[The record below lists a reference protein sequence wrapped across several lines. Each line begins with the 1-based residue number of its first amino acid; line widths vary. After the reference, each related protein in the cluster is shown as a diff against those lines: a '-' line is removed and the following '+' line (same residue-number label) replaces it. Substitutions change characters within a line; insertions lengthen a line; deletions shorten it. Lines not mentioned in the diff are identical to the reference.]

1 MMNQVLAWAL
11 AFMAVTAGLENA
23 VIAIPE
29 GMATIGSDHLEID
42 ALKVHPLAKTRWYA
56 DEIPRRKV
64 TIKAFRIDAT
74 EVTNTRYKEL
84 VPDHT
89 FPPNL
94 AGHPVVN
101 VTWQEAHDFCGKAGG
116 SLPTEEQWER
126 AARGDA
132 GLTYP
137 WGNQFDPSKAV
148 FKDDPSGGS
157 EKLKVGSFEKE
168 SSGETLLGGTKP
180 AGLKTG
186 GKSPFGLSDM
196 AGNAWEWVSGW
207 YDEKKGLRLLK
218 GGSWLTPPESL
229 RSAARLGDSP
239 GSRFNDYGFRCAYG
253 EKR

>member
-1 MMNQVLAWAL
+1 MNQILAWAL
-11 AFMAVTAGLENA
+11 AFMAVAAGPDNA
-23 VIAIPE
+23 VITIPE
-29 GMATIGSDHLEID
+29 GMAMMGSDQAEIE

-56 DEIPRRKV
+56 DETPKKKIRV
-64 TIKAFRIDAT
+64 KAFAIDAT
-74 EVTNTRYKEL
+74 EVTNARFKEL
-84 VPDHT
+84 VPSHT

-101 VTWQEAHDFCGKAGG
+101 VTWKEADEFCMNAGG
-116 SLPTEEQWER
+116 RLPTEEEWER

-132 GLTYP
+132 GLAYP
-137 WGNQFDPSKAV
+137 WGNEFDQSRAA
-148 FKDDPSGGS
+148 FKDDPSDGS

-168 SSGETLLGGTKP
+168 QAGETRLGGTKP

-196 AGNAWEWVSGW
+196 SGNAWEWVAGW

-229 RSAARLGDSP
+229 RSAVRLGDAP